1 MVTYNE
7 YLKNILIQILDSYKN
22 LKDIKD
28 NPGDLD
34 IIKKELLKINGFM
47 RVVINKIEVEN
58 IPASDY
64 KYVKSKFSHYF
75 ENYFFVKEIE
85 TMTPLYSGDSFRI
98 KNMRFKILEA
108 LEYKEMMEEV
118 EDLIQKL

>member
-58 IPASDY
+58 IPVSDY

-85 TMTPLYSGDSFRI
+85 TMTPLYSDDSFRI

-118 EDLIQKL
+118 EELIKKL